1 MSPRG
6 ERRPLALVC
15 RTIGLARSSAY
26 VTRSRGTRATPC
38 ARPGPRTTTSDD
50 ELLAHIREVLDGAA
64 FSGEG
69 HRKVWARLRRRHGIR
84 VGRKRVLRLMR
95 AHGLLAPTRRRW
107 THTSGAHRGTIVPD
121 LPNKLWGTD
130 ATRVETTEEGWAWV
144 FVAIDHHTLE
154 PWATVSKRG
163 DRFAALTPVVD
174 AVRERFG
181 AVQVNVARGLA
192 LRHDH
197 GPQYISHHFRG
208 ELHYLGIADSPAY
221 VREPEGNG
229 VAEWFIKQLK
239 EQVLWCERF
248 ATVAQ
253 ADAAVRAF
261 CKKFREEWIVER
273 LGYRTPAEAY
283 AAFIAERAA

>member
-1 MSPRG
+1 MSPLG

-26 VTRSRGTRATPC
+26 AARPRPSAVPRL
-38 ARPGPRTTTSDD
+38 RPGPKTATSDA
-50 ELLAHIREVLDGAA
+50 LLLERIREVLVGAP

-95 AHGLLAPTRRRW
+95 VHGLLAPSRRRW
-107 THTSGAHRGTIVPD
+107 THSSGAHRGTIVPAA
-121 LPNKLWGTD
+121 PNELWGTD

-144 FVAIDHHTLE
+144 FIAIDHHTLE

-163 DRFAALTPVVD
+163 DRFAALVPVVD

-181 AVQVNVARGLA
+181 AVTVNVARGIA

-197 GPQYISHHFRG
+197 GPQYISHHFTG
-208 ELHYLGIADSPAY
+208 ELHYLGIADSPAF

-248 ATVAQ
+248 TTVAE
-253 ADAAVRAF
+253 ADEAVRAF
-261 CKKFREEWIVER
+261 CRKFRDEWIVER

>member
-1 MSPRG
+1 VSPRG

-26 VTRSRGTRATPC
+26 AARPRAGAAPRL
-38 ARPGPRTTTSDD
+38 RPGPKTATSDA
-50 ELLAHIREVLDGAA
+50 LLLGRIREVLAGAP

-69 HRKVWARLRRRHGIR
+69 HRKVWARLRRLHDIR

-95 AHGLLAPTRRRW
+95 AHGLLAPSRQRW
-107 THTSGAHRGTIVPD
+107 THSSGAHRGTIVPGR
-121 LPNKLWGTD
+121 PNELWGTD
-130 ATRVETTEEGWAWV
+130 ATRLETTTEGWAWV

-163 DRFAALTPVVD
+163 DRFAALTPVLD

-181 AVQVNVARGLA
+181 AVTVNVARGVA

-197 GPQYISHHFRG
+197 GPQYISHHFSG

-239 EQVLWCERF
+239 EQLLWCERF
-248 ATVAQ
+248 ATVAE
-253 ADAAVRAF
+253 AAVAVRAF
-261 CKKFREEWIVER
+261 CERFRQEWIVER